1 MLREVAQIPD
11 EFSIDGSAGQGQ
23 WARSPW
29 FAILDPLVSDSAQG
43 GYYVVYLFREDFT
56 GFYLSLNQGVTDVRK
71 IYGTAVKNALKAR
84 AIDFRSRLAQ
94 IPPRFGALEIDLR
107 PSSPSNY
114 SADYEAGN
122 ILATF
127 YDSAGLPPD
136 AVLAEDLQLMLDL
149 YSTLSYKENFS
160 VGTIG
165 AEDDEQDNTV
175 IEDYAA
181 LRQHKRIERNPSI
194 AKKVK
199 KIHGFIC
206 QACGFNYE
214 EFYSGI
220 TNRKYIEAHHLI
232 PVSTL
237 KGQKV
242 SRNPRTDFAVLC
254 ANCHRMIHRFESP
267 WDLAAFRRTFRGS
280 GDRDAN

>member
-1 MLREVAQIPD
+1 
-11 EFSIDGSAGQGQ
+11 
-23 WARSPW
+23 
-29 FAILDPLVSDSAQG
+29 
-43 GYYVVYLFREDFT
+43 
-56 GFYLSLNQGVTDVRK
+56 
-71 IYGTAVKNALKAR
+71 
-84 AIDFRSRLAQ
+84 
-94 IPPRFGALEIDLR
+94 
-107 PSSPSNY
+107 
-114 SADYEAGN
+114 
-122 ILATF
+122 
-127 YDSAGLPPD
+127 
-136 AVLAEDLQLMLDL
+136 MLDL